1 MTRFVD
7 PEARRTVILGP
18 CDCPASPHEQDE
30 AYIRDR
36 LSGQEIAEYTSST
49 NETIAAI
56 TAQFILGWN
65 LLGPKGEAVEVTAQN
80 LILLDAPTL
89 STLMDG
95 FGEVIERSV
104 TPLPN
109 GSAVR
114 SRATSRA
121 NGSPTRTT
129 RPRR

>member
-1 MTRFVD
+1 MT
-7 PEARRTVILGP
+7 LGP
-18 CDCPASPHEQDE
+18 CDCPGHPHEQDE

-36 LSGQEIAEYTSST
+36 LSGQEVAEYASTT
-49 NETIAAI
+49 NETAAAT
-56 TAQFILGWN
+56 TAKYVLGWN
-65 LLGPKGEAVEVTAQN
+65 LLGPKGEAVAVTPES
-80 LILLDAPTL
+80 LLRLDAPTL
-89 STLMDG
+89 STLVDG
-95 FGEVIERSV
+95 LGTVIEQSV